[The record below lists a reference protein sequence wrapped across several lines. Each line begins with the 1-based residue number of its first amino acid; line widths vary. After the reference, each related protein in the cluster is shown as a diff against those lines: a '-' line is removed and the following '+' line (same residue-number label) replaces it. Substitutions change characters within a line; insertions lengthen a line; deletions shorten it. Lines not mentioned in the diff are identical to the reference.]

1 MFRIRKV
8 FRGGRS
14 SRPTHASAIRV
25 HGRYALMAGTNGRDA
40 AEGGASFRDVAGRYR
55 GAVGCDELATEGRAF
70 NLASCCTCAPA
81 MLAKPR
87 F

>member
-25 HGRYALMAGTNGRDA
+25 HGRYALRAGTNGRDA
-40 AEGGASFRDVAGRYR
+40 AEGARHSATWQAAIAAPSAATNWRQKVVPLIWRHVA
-55 GAVGCDELATEGRAF
+55 RAR
-70 NLASCCTCAPA
+70 LLC
-81 MLAKPR
+81 
-87 F
+87 